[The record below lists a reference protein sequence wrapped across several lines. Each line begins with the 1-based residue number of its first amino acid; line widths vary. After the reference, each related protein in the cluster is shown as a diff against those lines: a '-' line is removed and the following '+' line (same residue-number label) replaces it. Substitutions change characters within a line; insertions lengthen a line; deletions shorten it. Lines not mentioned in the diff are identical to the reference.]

1 MDGNLRVIAEKRADA
16 KIKFYK
22 DFLVYVVVNAIL
34 VVINFLFTPEFWWVV
49 FPLFFWG
56 IGIVIDFLKTF
67 VVNNKFDTEKY
78 REQKI
83 EEEMQK
89 LRK

>member
-1 MDGNLRVIAEKRADA
+1 M
-16 KIKFYK
+16 
-22 DFLVYVVVNAIL
+22 
-34 VVINFLFTPEFWWVV
+34 VINFLFTPEFWWVV